1 MANQTTAAVVA
12 AIIIIAVIAFAIGYY
27 VKKPTPPPPGPTKV
41 KIAFIFPG
49 NVGDTAWNEAGYKG
63 MLAFA
68 AKHAGEIEYTWVQ
81 GVYDPAQI
89 RPQIESYI
97 SQGYNLIVGL
107 GFQFGKP
114 MYDVA
119 QNLSADQDV
128 YFLAIAGAPQYISS
142 RVSVADVRTDESGF
156 VSGYLMIKMSQ
167 TKQVAFVA
175 GMKVAELARSE
186 VGQRSGIQYAG
197 YDPDEVYHV
206 DYVGDFH
213 DVTKAKTETMGIID
227 QYNVDV
233 VKAMGDGCQLGAI
246 SAAKEK
252 KVYALM
258 SGTYHPEV
266 YPDGVLMYEV
276 WHWEAVYE
284 EWYQDYKN
292 GNLSANGGK
301 LYWLSMENG
310 GLEIVNGITPS
321 DLWSEVMDLV
331 GKIKAGQIDTGFT
344 PE

>member
-1 MANQTTAAVVA
+1 MANKTTAVLVA
-12 AIIIIAVIAFAIGYY
+12 AIIIIAIIAFFVGYY
-27 VKKPTPPPPGPTKV
+27 YRPSPPPPAEKKI

-63 MLAFA
+63 MLAFV
-68 AKHAGEIEYTWVQ
+68 AKHAGEVEYTWVQ

-89 RPQIESYI
+89 RPQIETYV

-114 MYDVA
+114 MHDVA
-119 QNLSADQDV
+119 ANLSADQDV
-128 YFLAIAGAPQYISS
+128 YFLAIAGAPQYISD
-142 RVSVADVRTDESGF
+142 RVSIADVRTDESGF
-156 VSGYLMIKMSQ
+156 VSGYIMIKMSQ

-175 GMKVAELARSE
+175 GMAVAELTRSE
-186 VGQRSGIQYAG
+186 TGQRKGIEYAG
-197 YDPDEVYHV
+197 YDPNEVYHV

-213 DVTKAKTETMGIID
+213 DVTKAKTETIGIID
-227 QYNVDV
+227 QYGVDV

-246 SAAKEK
+246 SAAKERG
-252 KVYALM
+252 VYALM

-276 WHWEAVYE
+276 WHWEAVFE
-284 EWYQDYKN
+284 EWYQDYKD
-292 GNLSANGGK
+292 GTLASQGGK
-301 LYWLSMENG
+301 TYWLSMENG

-321 DLWSEVMDLV
+321 DLWNEAMDLV
-331 GKIKAGQIDTGFT
+331 NKIKAGQIDTGFT